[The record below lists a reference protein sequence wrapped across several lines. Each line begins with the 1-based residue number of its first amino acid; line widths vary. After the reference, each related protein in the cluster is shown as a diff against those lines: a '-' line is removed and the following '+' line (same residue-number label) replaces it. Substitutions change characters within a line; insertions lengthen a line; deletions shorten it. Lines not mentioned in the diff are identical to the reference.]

1 MNVFRTLSVLLPSCL
16 GLGLAGHAVQ
26 AQETSHPAPPDV
38 TAHGQ
43 VIISSEHLP
52 EGTSASTHPDVFP
65 KVPVTNEERS
75 AIAVSSLDLDLHLT
89 PADAHEEGRVLITL
103 RNTSSKPVTR
113 LPLQISSSLRWES
126 LLVEGDQARTL
137 PFTQSPVTTD
147 ADHTGYAQEA
157 VLTLDQPLAP
167 GGTLV
172 LSAFYSGEIRQSS
185 DRLKLIG
192 TPAEQ
197 ADKADWDQIAPT
209 SDAASTALRGFGD
222 VLWYPVAA
230 PTAVFDDGN
239 ALFNSIAQQR
249 RLNTVATMRLRL
261 TVLYTGDPPD
271 DAIFNG
277 QARSLIRTPDTQDQ
291 VVDDTH
297 GIATAEFALTPIGF
311 RAPSLFLTAQQPK
324 QTASPLLSVIS
335 PVPEAADPYVLA
347 AQNLQPLFTGWLGPD
362 PLSPLILFEH
372 PGAPFE
378 DGAFLAAH
386 LSPSAEP
393 AGIAPEIV
401 RGLTHA
407 YFRDSAPA
415 SAWLDQGLP
424 EFMSLLRVER
434 NGGREAAVDQLQENA
449 KLIALSEPDIK
460 PGTLLAAIPEPSA
473 LILASADVFLRLK
486 SAAVLWQLRDILGED
501 DFRTALLSFRHS
513 LAANPAFDRDETSF
527 EKLLQRSSG
536 RDLGWFFND
545 WVYRDRGL
553 PDLEILQVDPRPLPS
568 RPGKN
573 AGYLVAVVV
582 RNEGDAVAEVPV
594 TVSSGGTGVRA
605 LTSTERLRIPGHTAA
620 STRILF
626 EGTPENVQVND
637 GSVPEIRTSL
647 HTREIVIQTK

>member
-1 MNVFRTLSVLLPSCL
+1 MNGFRILSVLLPGCLVL
-16 GLGLAGHAVQ
+16 GLTAHAAQ
-26 AQETSHPAPPDV
+26 AQETPHPAPADAP
-38 TAHGQ
+38 APGQ
-43 VIISSEHLP
+43 IVISSERLP
-52 EGTSASTHPDVFP
+52 EGTPTSTHPDVFP

-75 AIAVSSLDLDLHLT
+75 AIAVTSLDLDLHLI
-89 PADAHEEGRVLITL
+89 PADAHEEARALITV
-103 RNTSSKPVTR
+103 RNISSKPVMR

-126 LLVEGDQARTL
+126 FSVAGGQARAI
-137 PFTQSPVTTD
+137 PFTQSPITTD
-147 ADHTGYAQEA
+147 TDHTGYAQEA
-157 VLTLDQPLAP
+157 VLMLDEPLAV
-167 GGTLV
+167 GATLV
-172 LSAFYSGEIRQSS
+172 VSAFYSGEIHQSS

-192 TPAEQ
+192 TPAEK
-197 ADKADWDQIAPT
+197 ADQADWDQIAPT

-239 ALFNSIAQQR
+239 ALFISIAQQR
-249 RLNTVATMRLRL
+249 RLNTTATMRLRL
-261 TVLYTGDPPD
+261 TILYAGDPPD

-277 QARSLIRTPDTQDQ
+277 QVQSLTSTPDTQDQ

-347 AQNLQPLFTGWLGPD
+347 TQNLQPLFTTWLGPD
-362 PLSPLILFEH
+362 PLGPLTLFEH

-378 DGAFLAAH
+378 DGAFVAAH

-407 YFRDSAPA
+407 YFHDSAPA

-424 EFMSLLRVER
+424 EFMSLLLLER
-434 NGGREAAVDQLQENA
+434 NGGRQAAVDQLQENA

-460 PGTLLAAIPEPSA
+460 PGPSPLATPEPTA
-473 LILASADVFLRLK
+473 LTLASADVFLRLK

-501 DFRTALLSFRHS
+501 NFRTALLSFRHS
-513 LAANPAFDRDETSF
+513 LAANPAFDRNETSF
-527 EKLLQRSSG
+527 ERSLERSSG

-594 TVSSGGTGVRA
+594 TVSSGGTGVGA
-605 LTSTERLRIPGHTAA
+605 LTSTERLRIPAHSAA

-626 EGTPENVQVND
+626 EGTPEHVQVND

-647 HTREIVIQTK
+647 HTREIAIQTK